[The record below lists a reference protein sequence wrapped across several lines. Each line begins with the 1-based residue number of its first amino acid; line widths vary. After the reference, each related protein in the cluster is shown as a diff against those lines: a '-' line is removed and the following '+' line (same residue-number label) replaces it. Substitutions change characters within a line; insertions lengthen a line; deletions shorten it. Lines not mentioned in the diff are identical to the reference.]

1 MEKKLDITK
10 PHYSELIFEFPDLS
24 LSPPYKICVSVT
36 SKAYLVNFQTL
47 NQEMLK
53 HCLTTQLGHQ
63 KSFPLRKATLSEYLK
78 GLTVTG
84 GTELSMEQTAL
95 FLRHTSVCRLT
106 MKWI

>member
-10 PHYSELIFEFPDLS
+10 PRYSELIFEFPDLS

-78 GLTVTG
+78 GLTMTG